1 MTQYQQPQLSG
12 LESLFKA
19 FLERSGRSL
28 SSIEGVRLGVET
40 SEVFVQDDW
49 PLQLVERLLR
59 EGVEPIEI
67 SVEDAVSRR
76 VVAIDTSS
84 IRVAVGSKGVVI
96 AVRGALVVRDW
107 PRIWAEIVGPFM
119 VYVDCDGVGELLSSM
134 LGGEIRLDYWGDYQ
148 LYSSIQKVLAGI
160 LEKRLQEY
168 AVKRFTDTILLFDGS
183 LSAGPLDN
191 PTWLVSRIIDGARP
205 RGNDILAFSK
215 TSVLRVWGE
224 LLTSLKLDV
233 EPPYLVEMT
242 WAIRE
247 LEMRVKVLGETYL
260 ARLSAG
266 GEGFRVDAATR
277 RDVGEVLGSLLKSDS
292 LIYGYPE
299 TLILAHDL
307 CTFNK
312 MDLIAMQS
320 ILRRRG
326 VKLFKPTSIR
336 WLLFRPI
343 DGGEQA

>member
-1 MTQYQQPQLSG
+1 MTQYQQPQLNG

-19 FLERSGRSL
+19 FLEKSGRSL
-28 SSIEGVRLGVET
+28 SSIEGVKLGVET
-40 SEVFVQDDW
+40 SQVFVQDDW

-59 EGVEPIEI
+59 EGVEPIKI

-84 IRVAVGSKGVVI
+84 IRVAVGSRGVVI
-96 AVRGALVVRDW
+96 AVRGALVVRERS
-107 PRIWAEIVGPFM
+107 RIWAEVAGPFI
-119 VYVDCDGVGELLSSM
+119 VYVDCNGIGGLLSSM
-134 LGGEIRLDYWGDYQ
+134 LGEEIRLDYWGDYQ
-148 LYSSIQKVLAGI
+148 LYNSVQKVLAGI

-168 AVKRFTDTILLFDGS
+168 AVKRFKDTILLFDGS

-215 TSVLRVWGE
+215 TSVLRLWGE
-224 LLTSLKLDV
+224 FLTSLKLDV
-233 EPPYLVEMT
+233 EPPYIVEMT

-277 RDVGEVLGSLLKSDS
+277 RGVGEVLGSLLKSDS